1 MKQKIIALILT
12 AIMVATC
19 FEIVLAADNL
29 GTYPVPF
36 CSGGVCNFYTVV
48 GSKAQ
53 AMDVVGSG
61 DVLYRLAS
69 ENYEVT
75 STTGG
80 TSTAVTGEGARL
92 DTASNRI
99 LLGENLQNGGR
110 TAITATDLPTLLKKG
125 EVTDDNGNTY
135 GYTQDFTIDN
145 AATVTFGTS
154 GGDYKDPILY
164 INLPS
169 SSVSDTNYIY
179 STRITFSKA
188 LNITSDSVVDNT
200 INLFG
205 TEYTIGTGSSYTT
218 TKKLILYGG
227 ANTVVLKDGEEQ
239 KVTVGGVEYTV
250 KNEGASG
257 TTTAVIGVDG
267 VTKSVTK
274 GSTYKISGLDVYI
287 SDVYYYLKE
296 SAVSSVKLSLG
307 SEKLTLEDG
316 GEVLFGTSDTVDNT
330 HVHLTGTASD
340 GTISKLEIFVA
351 AQDSEKD
358 DVQIGQSYTDPV
370 WKTFKLNF
378 ASTSPALDDSNSD
391 SIVVG
396 TTGDKGVNIKF
407 KDYATND
414 VSVDFTYNNQT
425 ITSAPTLSDGLF
437 LMDSDSYKINI
448 REGGNVLYKHY
459 LLVNQGDETHLLQ
472 LFNIPY
478 GVIKSTDLLK
488 FKDMVTG
495 TIYEKECGSTCFPG
509 ASGVS
514 YCNVSMTIGSQ
525 TYYVKV
531 FNNSDSKTNSYV
543 QVTWDDAN
551 AIADSGA
558 TYGVAGNYT
567 LFPGLKAKN
576 GEYVYFVNN
585 YTTVPCDA
593 QVIVP
598 TTGNT
603 ATRITAAC
611 PVGVTVTATTGGKFS
626 YNILNASAGAA
637 TEAYVQMTSL
647 NTSRTGIAILEEK
660 QADGST
666 QDVWYIP
673 IVTTTSGSNY
683 QVRVN
688 TPTFSTS
695 TSTVPSGNSF
705 ITLGSSGN
713 TYIQKLYD
721 VYGTLVTYDSYQQGK
736 ATITYPDE
744 QVYTN
749 IFLLTSG
756 ATTSST
762 ATGGGTVK
770 KVVPIG
776 ESVAKLDTDISDPA
790 TVTKHLVLIGG
801 SCANPLVQK
810 LVDSGK
816 IDAKFTC
823 TGGIPGTGWE
833 TGKGYIFYVSNAFG
847 NATGYSA
854 VVIAGTDA
862 IDTRNAC
869 SVMQKF
875 DNTEIAAKL
884 KDQTKVAVTA
894 VSGAGI
900 TPLA

>member
-1 MKQKIIALILT
+1 MKEKIIALVLT
-12 AIMVATC
+12 AIMAATY
-19 FEIVLAADNL
+19 FGIVSAADNL
-29 GTYPVPF
+29 GTYPAPF
-36 CSGGVCNFYTVV
+36 CSGGVCNFYAVV
-48 GSKAQ
+48 GSTAQ

-61 DVLYRLAS
+61 DVLARLAG
-69 ENYEVT
+69 ENYVET

-80 TSTAVTGEGARL
+80 TSTSVTGEGARL
-92 DTASNRI
+92 DTSSNRI

-110 TAITATDLPTLLKKG
+110 TAITSTDLPTLLKKG

-135 GYTQDFTIDN
+135 GYTQDFTIDD

-169 SSVSDTNYIY
+169 SSVSSANYIY
-179 STRITFSKA
+179 STRVTFSKA

-218 TKKLILYGG
+218 ATKKLILYGG

-239 KVTVGGVEYTV
+239 KVTVGGIEYTV
-250 KNEGASG
+250 KNEGASDA
-257 TTTAVIGVDG
+257 THAVISVDG

-274 GSTYKISGLDVYI
+274 ASTYKISGLDVYV
-287 SDVYYYLKE
+287 SDVYYYVKE

-316 GEVLFGTSDTVDNT
+316 GEVLFGASDTVDNT
-330 HVHLTGTASD
+330 RVALTGTASD
-340 GTISKLEIFVA
+340 GTISKLEVFIA

-437 LMDSDSYKINI
+437 LMDSDSYKISI
-448 REGGNVLYKHY
+448 REAENVLYKHY

-472 LFNIPY
+472 LTNVPY

-488 FKDMVTG
+488 FKDVVTG
-495 TIYEKECGSTCFPG
+495 TIYEKEIGSTC
-509 ASGVS
+509 ATT

-525 TYYVKV
+525 TYFVKV

-576 GEYVYFVNN
+576 GEYIYFVNN
-585 YTTVPCDA
+585 YTTVPCGS

-603 ATRITAAC
+603 ASRITINC
-611 PVGVTVTATTGGKFS
+611 PTSGIVITATTGGKFS
-626 YNILNASAGAA
+626 YNYFNSS
-637 TEAYVQMTSL
+637 TTAYIQMTSL

-660 QADGST
+660 QSDGST
-666 QDVWYIP
+666 QDVWYVP

-683 QVRVN
+683 QVKVN

-705 ITLGSSGN
+705 ITLSSSGN

-721 VYGTLVTYDSYQQGK
+721 VYGALVTYDSYQQGK
-736 ATITYPDE
+736 ATITYPNE

-823 TGGIPGTGWE
+823 TGGIPGAGWE

-875 DNTEIAAKL
+875 DNIEIAAKL